1 MAVSANPFFNG
12 DFSKFDFAALM
23 DPSKLAEQWEKFD
36 FAKAADQFKFPGLDA
51 QALVEYQKRNI
62 EAVASANKIALE
74 GAQAVIRRQAEI
86 LRQSVEEASKAFSEL
101 NAAGT
106 PQDKIVKQAEL
117 AKGAYE
123 AALANLRELSE
134 MASKSNGEAAE
145 LISTRVS
152 ESFGEF
158 TSEVKKTAKKK

>member
-1 MAVSANPFFNG
+1 MAVSGNPFLNG
-12 DFSKFDFAALM
+12 DFSKFDFAAFM
-23 DPSKLAEQWEKFD
+23 DPTKFAEQWEKFD
-36 FAKAADQFKFPGLDA
+36 FTKAADQFKVPGLDA
-51 QALVEYQKRNI
+51 QALVEYQKRNL
-62 EAVASANKIALE
+62 EAFASANKIALE

-86 LRQSVEEASKAFSEL
+86 LRQGVEELSKAVSEL

-106 PQDKIVKQAEL
+106 PQDKALKQVEL

-134 MASKSNGEAAE
+134 MASKSNGEAAD
-145 LISTRVS
+145 LLSNRVS

-158 TSEVKKTAKKK
+158 TSELKKTAKKK

>member
-1 MAVSANPFFNG
+1 MAVSANPFLNG
-12 DFSKFDFAALM
+12 EFAKFDFATLM
-23 DPSKLAEQWEKFD
+23 DPTKLAEQWEKFD
-36 FAKAADQFKFPGLDA
+36 FTKVADQFKFPGLDA
-51 QALVEYQKRNI
+51 QALVDYQKRNL
-62 EAVASANKIALE
+62 EAVTSANKVALE

-86 LRQSVEEASKAFSEL
+86 LRQSVEEASKAFAEL

-117 AKGAYE
+117 AKEAYE

-134 MASKSNGEAAE
+134 MASKSNGEAAD
-145 LISTRVS
+145 LISSRVS

-158 TSEVKKTAKKK
+158 TGEVKKTAKKK

>member
-1 MAVSANPFFNG
+1 MAVSGNPFLSGEFP
-12 DFSKFDFAALM
+12 KFDFTAFM

-36 FAKAADQFKFPGLDA
+36 ITKAADQFKVPGLDA
-51 QALVEYQKRNI
+51 QALVEYQKRNL

-86 LRQSVEEASKAFSEL
+86 LRQSVEEASKALSEL

-106 PQDKIVKQAEL
+106 PQDKFVKQAEL
-117 AKGAYE
+117 AKDAYE
-123 AALANLRELSE
+123 SAVANLRELTE

-145 LISTRVS
+145 LLSSRVS

-158 TSEVKKTAKKK
+158 TSEIKKTAKKK